1 MIYLNTF
8 NFKRKVNINRDNIY
22 INIYNIPLIY
32 IKESKINSQHATILS
47 RMYMH
52 TLACFCES
60 QRRLSSLLSLKYLY
74 ISFFCLLSLLPDP
87 CLLPCL
93 LSVPLLH
100 SSPGARPSAPL
111 SPPFPPSACPPLLL
125 LLCVSSGGCPAV
137 CRLSCSLPYISPS
150 GAPRSSP
157 AGSCVFS
164 LCVCVSCRV
173 SCCLSVTRPLSG
185 ARRYDSG
192 GRCSA

>member
-1 MIYLNTF
+1 MYMHMFARFCESRRRFPLF
-8 NFKRKVNINRDNIY
+8 SPLNIY
-22 INIYNIPLIY
+22 ISLFFYLC
-32 IKESKINSQHATILS
+32 LS
-47 RMYMH
+47 V
-52 TLACFCES
+52 
-60 QRRLSSLLSLKYLY
+60 
-74 ISFFCLLSLLPDP
+74 LSLLPVCCRAP
-87 CLLPCL
+87 PPF
-93 LSVPLLH
+93 PLLH
-100 SSPGARPSAPL
+100 SPRREAIRPSLL
-111 SPPFPPSACPPLLL
+111 SPCLPSACPPLLL